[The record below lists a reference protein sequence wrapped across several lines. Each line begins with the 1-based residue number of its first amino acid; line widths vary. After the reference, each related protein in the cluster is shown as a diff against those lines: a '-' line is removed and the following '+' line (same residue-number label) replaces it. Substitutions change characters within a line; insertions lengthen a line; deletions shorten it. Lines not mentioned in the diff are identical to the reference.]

1 MSIARS
7 RAFREKEGKV
17 LLEGKRL
24 IRDAL
29 AAGASP
35 QVLFF
40 SKVERLRELPLH
52 KLGQA
57 SLVKVKFEDIRIWSD
72 LVTPQGVIGEWLRN
86 LA

>member
-24 IRDAL
+24 ICDAV

-40 SKVERLRELPLH
+40 SRVERLRELPLDR
-52 KLGQA
+52 LGQA
-57 SLVKVKFEDIRIWSD
+57 SLVKVRFEDIKVWSD
-72 LVTPQGVIGEWLRN
+72 LVTPQGVIGE
-86 LA
+86 

>member
-7 RAFREKEGKV
+7 KTFREQEGKV

-24 IRDAL
+24 ICDAM

-40 SKVERLRELPLH
+40 SRVEHLQELPLD

-57 SLVKVKFEDIRIWSD
+57 SLVKVKFEDLRIWSD
-72 LVTPQGVIGEWLRN
+72 LVAPQGVIGKYLVM
-86 LA
+86 